1 MPEAPRSIQ
10 HLLIVED
17 EQGKRTINLEAATY
31 SLGRDPSNTIVLH
44 SQQVSRQHA
53 ILLRTTMPETERYL
67 FRIVD
72 GNFQGKKSTNGLF
85 VNGERSFSHD
95 LEHGDDLLFGGVIRA
110 RYYTADSPESL
121 KFLALGQIDEELA
134 QSAGPS
140 PFDTILVPKEEIKA
154 ANEAALVRLAS
165 FPELFSHPIVEL
177 TVTGGISYLN
187 PAAVAQFPNIR
198 SLGIEHPLIA
208 GVLASVRASDQKYF
222 VREVKIEQ
230 RYFEQSIHYFAESEL
245 VRSYALDI
253 TERKL
258 AEEALRQSQESFQH
272 AFNNAPIGM
281 ALLST
286 TGVWLKVNPALY
298 SIIGYSEAELLSTN
312 FQTITHPNDLENS
325 LKLTN
330 QVLAGEISTYQLEKR
345 YLHKQGHTVW
355 VQMSASLVR
364 DGDQNPL
371 YFIVQFQEITLRKQA
386 AIALKQAHDDL
397 ERRVAERTAE
407 FQRANRLL
415 QAEIETRQQAEEEAY
430 FLQNLTQAISEAVDF
445 DTALEVALSKICEV
459 TRWELGEAWLPNH
472 DSSLLRYG
480 LTWHAD
486 SDRLAYFEGISQ
498 QFTFGPNLGL
508 PGRAWVSKR
517 PEWLSNVLDQPG
529 DVFLRGQ
536 AFADSGLKTELSFP
550 IVDGSQVIAIL
561 VFFMSERCDENQHM
575 FNFVSTVATHLSTL
589 MARKR
594 AEVALRSSVATN
606 RALFN
611 TIPDWI
617 FRINADNVFVNYKA
631 AKNVP
636 LPLLNEP
643 FLGKSL
649 FEVYPDEV
657 AESLQHCIH
666 QALSTK
672 EVQVIEYQLS
682 KAGDLVYY
690 EARIVISAE
699 NEVMAIIRD
708 ITERKQAEAE
718 IQKALEREKELN
730 ELKSNFVSMTSHEF
744 RTPLAT
750 ILSSSEL
757 LEHYSHKWTVEKQ
770 LSHLV
775 RIQDAVKHMT
785 ELLNDVLLIGKAEA
799 GRLEF
804 DPAPLALTEFCQ
816 TIVEE
821 IQITTSKH
829 IVNLQVH
836 GEEQSAQLDPKL
848 LRQILNNLLSNAV
861 KYSPDGG
868 TVHFDLTYETGLE
881 NAEVVFRVR
890 DNGIGIPKSDQAKMF
905 TSFNRASNV
914 GTISGTGLGLA
925 IVKKSVDLHGG
936 DIRLKS
942 DIGKGTTFIVR
953 LPLNL
958 RLINYGFNLL
968 NIQGET
974 TNEQNF
980 DYRR

>member
-1 MPEAPRSIQ
+1 MPEAKTCAIQ

-17 EQGKRTINLEAATY
+17 EQGKQTINLEAAIY

-53 ILLRTTMPETERYL
+53 ILLRTTIPETERYL

-85 VNGERSFSHD
+85 INGERCFSHD
-95 LEHGDDLLFGGVIRA
+95 LEHGDVILFGGVIRA
-110 RYYTADSPESL
+110 HFYTADSPESVN
-121 KFLALGQIDEELA
+121 FLAMGQMDEESA
-134 QSAGPS
+134 QSAGSS
-140 PFDTILVPKEEIKA
+140 PFETILVAKEEIKA

-187 PAAVAQFPNIR
+187 PAAVAQFPDIY

-208 GVLASVRASDQKYF
+208 DVLASIQGSTERYF
-222 VREVKIEQ
+222 VREIKIGQ
-230 RYFEQSIHYFAESEL
+230 RHFEQSIHYFAESDL

-258 AEEALRQSQESFQH
+258 AEERLRQSQQSFQH
-272 AFNNAPIGM
+272 AFDNASIGM

-286 TGVWLKVNPALY
+286 TGVWLKANAALY

-312 FQTITHPNDLENS
+312 FQTITHPDDLEVS
-325 LKLTN
+325 LKLAN

-345 YLHKQGHTVW
+345 YLHKQGHPVW
-355 VQMSASLVR
+355 VQLSASLVH

-371 YFIVQFQEITLRKQA
+371 YFIAQFQDITLCKQA
-386 AIALKQAHDDL
+386 AIALKQAHYDL

-407 FQRANRLL
+407 FQRANSLL
-415 QAEIETRQQAEEEAY
+415 QAEIATRQQAEEEVY
-430 FLQNLTQAISEAVDF
+430 FLQNMTQAISESADF
-445 DTALEVALSKICEV
+445 HTALEVALSKICEV
-459 TRWELGEAWLPNH
+459 TRWEVGEAWLPNH
-472 DSSLLRYG
+472 DNSLLGYG
-480 LTWHAD
+480 LTWHAND
-486 SDRLAYFEGISQ
+486 DRLAYFEGISQ
-498 QFTFGPNLGL
+498 QFTFGPNVGL

-517 PEWLSNVLDQPG
+517 PEWLFNVLDQSE

-536 AFADSGLKTELSFP
+536 AFAESGLKTGLSFP

-561 VFFMSERCDENQHM
+561 VFFMSESCDQNQHM
-575 FNFVSTVATHLSTL
+575 FNLVSTVATHLSTL

-594 AEVALRSSVATN
+594 ADDALRLSVATN
-606 RALFN
+606 RALIN

-617 FRINADNVFVNYKA
+617 FRINVDNVFVNYKA

-649 FEVYPDEV
+649 FEVCPDEV
-657 AESLQHCIH
+657 AESLQHCV
-666 QALSTK
+666 QAALSSQ
-672 EVQVIEYQLS
+672 ELQVIEYQLP
-682 KAGDLVYY
+682 KENNLVYY

-699 NEVMAIIRD
+699 NEVMAIVRD
-708 ITERKQAEAE
+708 ITERKRTEAE
-718 IQKALEREKELN
+718 IQNALQREKELN

-757 LEHYSHKWTVEKQ
+757 LEHYSHKWTAEKQ

-804 DPAPLALTEFCQ
+804 DPVPLALTEFCQ
-816 TIVEE
+816 SIVEE
-821 IQITTSKH
+821 IQITTCKH
-829 IVNLQVH
+829 TVDFQVK
-836 GEEQSAQLDPKL
+836 GEERAAQLDPKL

-868 TVHFDLTYETGLE
+868 TVHFDLTYEGGGE
-881 NAEVVFRVR
+881 DGGEKAEVVFCVR
-890 DNGIGIPKSDQAKMF
+890 DEGIGIPKSDQTKMF

-925 IVKKSVDLHGG
+925 IVKRSVDLHGG
-936 DIRLKS
+936 DISLKS
-942 DIGKGTTFIVR
+942 DIGEGTTFIVR
-953 LPLNL
+953 LPL
-958 RLINYGFNLL
+958 IWGSSVSGSIY
-968 NIQGET
+968 
-974 TNEQNF
+974 
-980 DYRR
+980 